1 MPARPLLSRAVM
13 LRLFTLVA
21 AILFVVLPAASASA
35 SPSAALLLAGPT
47 LEGQLNLNTA
57 SLAELD
63 LLPGVGPA
71 TAEKIIAHRNRQ
83 PFQRPTQL
91 MRIKGIGKKKFAKLR
106 PYVVVDGDTTLRVA
120 GTG

>member
-1 MPARPLLSRAVM
+1 M
-13 LRLFTLVA
+13 LRLLTLVA
-21 AILFVVLPAASASA
+21 AILFVLLPAASASA
-35 SPSAALLLAGPT
+35 SPTAALLLAGPS

-57 SLAELD
+57 SVAELD
-63 LLPGVGPA
+63 LLPGIGPA

-83 PFQRPTQL
+83 PFQRPAQL